1 MPLSLLPNLSQSV
14 LGQVRLYC
22 ITGMNRDV
30 VLAMRK
36 HLLTHAAYAHIFSK
50 LTDFCRYEYLAAMQE
65 EPMPSF
71 DDLLPSAPHPEMSA
85 AAE

>member
-36 HLLTHAAYAHIFSK
+36 HLLTHAAYAHIFNK
-50 LTDFCRYEYLAAMQE
+50 LTDFCRNEYLAAIHEDQI
-65 EPMPSF
+65 PSF
-71 DDLLPSAPHPEMSA
+71 DDLMPPAATAMSA